1 MAIPKDIKKNIAIL
15 RDEVIRHQNLYHQKD
30 QPEISDEAY
39 DSLVRELSILEDA
52 YPEAK
57 KDSPLER
64 VGGEPIDIFEKAQH
78 KVRQW
83 SFDNVFSEEEL
94 QGWEKRIVRYLERET
109 SLPRQITYSA
119 EHKIDGLK
127 IVLEYE
133 RGILVRGLTRGD
145 GETGENI
152 THNIKTIRSVPMTL
166 RKPVTI
172 VAVGE
177 AWISHKE
184 FERINKE
191 KKKKDEQLF
200 ANARNAAAGSLRQLD
215 PKIAAQRKLDSFFY
229 DIDLLEGNV
238 KRPRTQIEEL
248 ELLKSLG
255 FKTNPYH
262 QECNGINEVVAYYKK
277 WIGKKETLPYEVD
290 GVAIKVNDILLQ
302 RALGHTAKS
311 PRFGVAFKFP
321 AEQVTTIVEDIVLQ
335 VGRTGVLTPVAHL
348 KPVRVAGSLVSRA
361 TLHNED
367 EIKRL
372 DVRIGDSVI
381 IQKAGDV
388 IPDIVSVL
396 VQLRTGKEKKF
407 IFPTRSSLCG
417 GNGSI
422 ERVPGHAAHR
432 CFDRNSFELQKQRFY
447 YFVSKKAFNIEGLG
461 PQIIDRFL
469 EEGLITSFDDIFTL
483 TEGDI
488 SALPGFKEKSAQN
501 LILAIERSKNI
512 SLSRFL
518 TALSIDQVGEET
530 AHDLAEHF
538 SSLGLLQDASTD
550 ELESITGVGSV
561 VARSI
566 YTWFRNT
573 SNKRMLVRLLKHVIF
588 KETPKKK
595 EGKLTGKT
603 FVLTGTLES
612 LTRDDAQGHIRT
624 QGGLISNSV
633 SKKTHYVVVGKD
645 PGTKYN
651 RALEFGVATLS
662 EKEFIALIGA

>member
-633 SKKTHYVVVGKD
+633 SKKTDYVVVGKD